1 MSVFERMSLAR
12 SRAFKGATRV
22 FNGITVC
29 NNKYIHSLIKAMV
42 NYSINTCLL
51 MFLGSV
57 KFRKLVS

>member
-29 NNKYIHSLIKAMV
+29 NNKYSFIDNS
-42 NYSINTCLL
+42 N
-51 MFLGSV
+51 G
-57 KFRKLVS
+57 KLTN